1 MYPDKE
7 IKSEDIT
14 PEELEE
20 FSNMLSDILNKWLEK
35 QKTK

>member
-20 FSNMLSDILNKWLEK
+20 FSNMLSDILNK
-35 QKTK
+35 